1 MKSINRSP
9 ACVLILL
16 TTVLLI
22 GGCAVSAHKENMAVT
37 PTAVLKKFPYSVR
50 VETRGGSETGAM
62 DSSNIS
68 NADLK
73 AAIETSIAT
82 SGLFKNVSQANGD
95 YLLTVSLTQLSKP
108 VFGGAFTVDMETGW
122 ALVKSSDKNIVLR
135 KVIKSSHTATF
146 GDSLVGVTRLK
157 LAVEGAAR
165 KNIEEGLKAVS
176 EQPL

>member
-1 MKSINRSP
+1 MKTINRGS
-9 ACVLILL
+9 AGVLILL
-16 TTVLLI
+16 TAVLLL

-82 SGLFKNVSQANGD
+82 SGLFKSLTQANGE
-95 YLLTVSLTQLSKP
+95 YVLTVSLTQLSKP
-108 VFGGAFTVDMETGW
+108 VFGGAFTVDMETAW
-122 ALVKSSDKNIVLR
+122 ALVRSSDKSVVLR

-146 GDSLVGVTRLK
+146 SDSLIGATRLR

-176 EQPL
+176 EQSL